1 MADEDAA
8 VSTTAEKY
16 LTFSV
21 GNERYG
27 VKVTQVEEV
36 LEHQRI
42 TRVPRCPAFL
52 LGVINVRGRLIPVMD
67 MRLRLGLEQSEVAVE
82 TRIVVMTVLYGDE
95 ELSIGALVDG
105 VHGVVDIEADRI
117 EPPPRVGSSAEDIGL
132 SGTARTDEAIFLL
145 LDVNRLITP
154 EYLELEF
161 ERLDSARGRSS

>member
-21 GNERYG
+21 GDERYG

-36 LEHQRI
+36 LEYQRI

-82 TRIVVMTVLYGDE
+82 TRIVVMTVAYGDE
-95 ELSIGALVDG
+95 ELSIGALVDS

-117 EPPPRVGSSAEDIGL
+117 
-132 SGTARTDEAIFLL
+132 
-145 LDVNRLITP
+145 
-154 EYLELEF
+154 
-161 ERLDSARGRSS
+161 

>member
-36 LEHQRI
+36 LEYQKI

-67 MRLRLGLEQSEVAVE
+67 MRLRLGLEQAEVGVE
-82 TRIVVMTVLYGDE
+82 SRIVVMTVAYGDE
-95 ELSIGALVDG
+95 ELSIGALIDS
-105 VHGVVDIEADRI
+105 VHGVVDIEAERI
-117 EPPPRVGSSAEDIGL
+117 EPPPRVGSSTEDIGL

-154 EYLELEF
+154 DYLELEF
-161 ERLDSARGRSS
+161 NRLEASRAH